1 MTRRAAIIVVG
12 VMAAAAAA
20 VGAGSAAATCHTA
33 IHGRHGTP
41 GVCSTTTTPTAS
53 TSRSNGGYSH
63 VVLAIEENYSG
74 AAIIGGGQAPYL
86 KSLAAKG
93 EYFPNYHGVSHPSE
107 PNYMALFTGST
118 QHTDGSDNCIRSSA
132 KSIVGE
138 ARAAGVSVKGYI
150 EGLSSGGG
158 YACRH
163 DPFSQLAD
171 ARAAET
177 DFSKFP
183 ANYARLPQLS
193 VVIPNLANDMHDNG
207 IGSGDRWA
215 RAHLNGYAQWAKTHN
230 SLLIVI
236 SDENDGDPNYSGNQP
251 GENGNGA
258 LAIVVGARTP
268 AGKVNTGN
276 FDHRSM
282 LRTLE
287 DIFRL
292 GHLGASAGAADMV
305 ST

>member
-1 MTRRAAIIVVG
+1 MLVG
-12 VMAAAAAA
+12 VVAAAAA
-20 VGAGSAAATCHTA
+20 VGAGSAGATCYPAKGLGLGAHVACPVTTA
-33 IHGRHGTP
+33 A
-41 GVCSTTTTPTAS
+41 VAS
-53 TSRSNGGYSH
+53 IARSSGGYSH

-74 AAIIGGGQAPYL
+74 PAIIGGGEAPYL

-93 EYFPNYHGVSHPSE
+93 EYFPNYRGVSHPSE
-107 PNYMALFTGST
+107 PNYMALFSGST
-118 QHTDGSDNCIRSSA
+118 QHTDGSDSCIRSSA

-138 ARAAGVSVKGYI
+138 AHAAGVSVKGYV
-150 EGLSSGGG
+150 EGLSSGAG

-163 DPFSQLAD
+163 DPFSQFRD

-183 ANYARLPQLS
+183 ANYSSLPQLS

-236 SDENDGDPNYSGNQP
+236 SDENDGDPNYSKNQP

-258 LAIVVGARTP
+258 LAMVFGARIP